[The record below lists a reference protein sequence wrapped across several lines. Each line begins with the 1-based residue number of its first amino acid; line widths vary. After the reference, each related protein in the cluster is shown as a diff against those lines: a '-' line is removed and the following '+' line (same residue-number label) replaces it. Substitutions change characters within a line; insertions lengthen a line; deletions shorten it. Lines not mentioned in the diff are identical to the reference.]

1 MSTRPVPAFAT
12 AMWLVACHARPG
24 GAPLLTSVT
33 PTAVTLTGGAVAML
47 TVRGRGFDSLNTVHF
62 GRLRVPGVPRTNDS
76 TMRFAVPADDAFL
89 PGRGGAPVL
98 PLASGTYDL
107 RVENASGTSNAL
119 AVTVTAAQGA
129 R

>member
-1 MSTRPVPAFAT
+1 
-12 AMWLVACHARPG
+12 MWLVACHARPS

-33 PTAVTLTGGAVAML
+33 PTAVTLTGGVVAMV

-62 GRLRVPGVPRTNDS
+62 GRLRVP
-76 TMRFAVPADDAFL
+76 ADDAFL

-98 PLASGTYDL
+98 PLAPGTYDL
-107 RVENASGTSNAL
+107 RVENASGISNAL